1 MANRASELIARAE
14 ALYENALTPQSTRQI
29 RQLLE
34 RGLAETWG
42 LLANIIVCDYLNR
55 WNDTGP
61 AHLAEAQKA
70 VRNALSLAPDIA
82 IAHHAHGFIHRARGH
97 HKAALDA
104 FEKAVRHKPDFAR
117 AHAQRAAQLLY
128 LGKCDA
134 ALQEIDK
141 AIALSSAGPS
151 LGMFQWIK
159 GRAFFFKG
167 DYAAAAV
174 CLEDSVRLWP
184 DLWYNR
190 LYLVSAYAHL
200 GKTDE
205 AKAALREFDQRFPGY
220 TLARVIED
228 EKTNPN
234 SNRIVREG
242 REKFHK
248 GLRDAGMREK

>member
-1 MANRASELIARAE
+1 MRSAPITRFAFMRAAPARKRRCACALSPDRKRLAMANRASDLIAQAE

-55 WNDTGP
+55 WNNSGP

-70 VRNALSLAPDIA
+70 VRNALSLAPD
-82 IAHHAHGFIHRARGH
+82 
-97 HKAALDA
+97 
-104 FEKAVRHKPDFAR
+104 FAS

-167 DYAAAAV
+167 DYAAAAA

-200 GKTDE
+200 GKADE